1 MKKNRGVLYII
12 FLLVSFESYASSSAG
27 LDLKATVPAIYDLQ
41 MTALNASTSL
51 DILKGNKGTLV
62 ARTVETCNARDGY
75 DVLASSQNNGELR
88 NGDSTVV
95 KTNYSMRYSSGT
107 YKTLS
112 TVPQVVYSISSLSK
126 KTKKTQN
133 INLNVTAL
141 PNAAAGTYSDL
152 ITFTIQAR

>member
-1 MKKNRGVLYII
+1 MISLG
-12 FLLVSFESYASSSAG
+12 SHASSSAQ
-27 LDLKATVPAIYDLQ
+27 LNLKASIATLYDIQ
-41 MTALNASTSL
+41 MTALSASSNL

>member
-62 ARTVETCNARDGY
+62 ARTVEICNAPEGY
-75 DVLASSQNNGELR
+75 DVWATSQNNGQLR
-88 NGDSTVV
+88 SGDSNAI
-95 KTNYSMRYSSGT
+95 KTSYTIRYSSGVYRALT
-107 YKTLS
+107 T
-112 TVPQVVYSISSLSK
+112 TPQIVYTISALSK
-126 KTKKTQN
+126 MTKTTQN
-133 INLNVTAL
+133 ININVSAL
-141 PNAAAGTYSDL
+141 PNASAGIYSDVV
-152 ITFTIQAR
+152 TFIIQAR